1 VAELRAR
8 GLTLAEIGRRLGL
21 SRQLVHYYLRRAGVP
36 PGRVACCRAC
46 RKAIAAGFRSL
57 TDAVPAYCLDC
68 LPADASF
75 GVRLK
80 ACRLARGLSQR
91 DLAARAGLPAAAPT
105 AYELGRQE
113 PRLGVLVRLA
123 RLVGPQLFPPGSSA
137 RPRKRVAPR
146 SVTLPCRDCGGAV
159 AAEHPNARR
168 NGPVLC
174 LACLARRPGAPFGE
188 RLKAHR
194 LAAGLTLEALTARC
208 GIRYQRLSA
217 YECGAQEPAW
227 GNLVRLVGALGRE
240 LLPDLAEGERAM
252 GRPVGE
258 KQRGATP

>member
-8 GLTLAEIGRRLGL
+8 GLTLPEIGRRLGL
-21 SRQLVHYYLRRAGVP
+21 SRQLVHYYLRLAGEP

-46 RKAIAAGFRSL
+46 RKAIATGFRSL

-68 LPADASF
+68 LPADAPF

-91 DLAARAGLPAAAPT
+91 DLAARAGLRAAAPT
-105 AYELGRQE
+105 LYERGRLE

-123 RLVGPQLFPPGSSA
+123 RLLGPQLFPPGPSVRHRKRA
-137 RPRKRVAPR
+137 RPGSVA
-146 SVTLPCRDCGGAV
+146 LPCRDCGDAV
-159 AAEHPNARR
+159 AVEHPNARR

-174 LACLARRPGAPFGE
+174 LACLARRPGATFGE

-194 LAAGLTLEALTARC
+194 LAAGLTLQALAARC
-208 GIRYQRLSA
+208 GMAYQCLIT
-217 YECGAQEPAW
+217 YERGAQEPAW
-227 GNLVRLVGALGRE
+227 GNLVRLVGALGPG
-240 LLPDLAEGERAM
+240 LLPDLAEGEDAK
-252 GRPVGE
+252 GRL
-258 KQRGATP
+258 AHISH